1 MLSRKTFAEAIGNI
15 KKHEEL
21 MDKLNDVVRE
31 MGSFPPNLD
40 FESLN
45 REALLS
51 VLKESMND
59 KYDYI
64 GWWLY
69 ESTDDRIVS
78 WEEDGKHEERNL
90 KTVDALYDF
99 LVEQTSKAHF
109 GDLPIYEDALRE
121 TANDL
126 FNYKVINKADFLTY
140 FDRVFDYVDANEVAL
155 EIRGDSNDR
164 YVLLSIR
171 LYNKMMAD
179 KAALEEQM
187 KNMEKP
193 DGKRVCDNNG

>member
-1 MLSRKTFAEAIGNI
+1 MRTLC
-15 KKHEEL
+15 
-21 MDKLNDVVRE
+21 
-31 MGSFPPNLD
+31 
-40 FESLN
+40 
-45 REALLS
+45 
-51 VLKESMND
+51 
-59 KYDYI
+59 
-64 GWWLY
+64 
-69 ESTDDRIVS
+69 
-78 WEEDGKHEERNL
+78 GKP
-90 KTVDALYDF
+90 
-99 LVEQTSKAHF
+99 Q
-109 GDLPIYEDALRE
+109 
-121 TANDL
+121 NDL

>member
-64 GWWLY
+64 G
-69 ESTDDRIVS
+69 SVS
-78 WEEDGKHEERNL
+78 YTHL
-90 KTVDALYDF
+90 T
-99 LVEQTSKAHF
+99 
-109 GDLPIYEDALRE
+109 LP
-121 TANDL
+121 TNS
-126 FNYKVINKADFLTY
+126 
-140 FDRVFDYVDANEVAL
+140 RV
-155 EIRGDSNDR
+155 
-164 YVLLSIR
+164 
-171 LYNKMMAD
+171 
-179 KAALEEQM
+179 
-187 KNMEKP
+187 
-193 DGKRVCDNNG
+193 